1 MVPELFLMR
10 CKADSS
16 ANHSAGRVHSDSG
29 LIPPDFW
36 QEFNARNV
44 GRPST
49 ASDEA
54 VKELE
59 NEATALLLRSRPRRD
74 VLWRSSAWSF
84 LGRHSFREGSM
95 APRCLS
101 NLRCASRG
109 P

>member
-1 MVPELFLMR
+1 MR
-10 CKADSS
+10 LKADSS

-54 VKELE
+54 VKEPE
-59 NEATALLLRSRPRRD
+59 NKR
-74 VLWRSSAWSF
+74 
-84 LGRHSFREGSM
+84 
-95 APRCLS
+95 
-101 NLRCASRG
+101 LRCC
-109 P
+109 